1 VNGGLVELSW
11 CFAARS
17 GILQGG
23 DQAWRVAMSKH
34 HLRPRDS
41 TRERPDER
49 VYPASDIVEVD
60 PGKDLPGSIYMV
72 PDKFWGFEAVGRID
86 HPGAC
91 VFCDVSGGSATL
103 VKGTDLFSAR
113 GGRHEILIVD
123 PSAGNGLLKPT
134 AFAIAPRLFKIRRV
148 ALLHFDR
155 RLGALETEHLT
166 YLQEQLL
173 RLFPE
178 EPEA

>member
-1 VNGGLVELSW
+1 
-11 CFAARS
+11 
-17 GILQGG
+17 
-23 DQAWRVAMSKH
+23 MSKH
-34 HLRPRDS
+34 HLRPRDA
-41 TRERPDER
+41 TRDRDARAEH
-49 VYPASDIVEVD
+49 PAPEIVEID
-60 PGKDLPGSIYMV
+60 PARDLPGSIYMV

-113 GGRHEILIVD
+113 GGHEILIVD
-123 PSAGNGLLKPT
+123 PSVANGLAKPT
-134 AFAIAPRLFKIRRV
+134 AFAIAPRLFKLRRV

>member
-1 VNGGLVELSW
+1 
-11 CFAARS
+11 
-17 GILQGG
+17 
-23 DQAWRVAMSKH
+23 MSKH
-34 HLRPRDS
+34 HLRPRDA
-41 TRERPDER
+41 TRDRDARAEH
-49 VYPASDIVEVD
+49 PAPES
-60 PGKDLPGSIYMV
+60 
-72 PDKFWGFEAVGRID
+72 RID

-113 GGRHEILIVD
+113 GGHEILIVD
-123 PSAGNGLLKPT
+123 PSVANGLAKPT
-134 AFAIAPRLFKIRRV
+134 AFAIAPRLFKLRRV